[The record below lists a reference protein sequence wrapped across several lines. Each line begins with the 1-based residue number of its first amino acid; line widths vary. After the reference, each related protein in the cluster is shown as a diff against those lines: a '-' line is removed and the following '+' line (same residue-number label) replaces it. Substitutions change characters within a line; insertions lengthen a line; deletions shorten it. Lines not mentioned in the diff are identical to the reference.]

1 MELIEFYK
9 LETINKQLVA
19 TVLNLYTHI
28 RERSDRTDG
37 YKIYDF
43 TEPGKGQGQI
53 PS

>member
-9 LETINKQLVA
+9 LQTINKLLVP